1 MLLGNIN
8 NTMLFS
14 FISVIYM
21 VFFAVN
27 FFIKKKIKSTEL
39 TIFKGLII
47 ANLSSL
53 VVEISLVVLILLN
66 SSLLNLM
73 LKIYNVCLFS
83 YVWIFGLYSYFTLKK
98 TKKINF
104 KSKIGILY
112 TLFYIVGSL
121 LMLVLPVYLNNVD
134 FEQYSYGPSVS
145 LLFLCIGLIVSITV
159 FTMLKNIENVK
170 RIKCTP
176 IIAFI
181 LFIGMTAAIQFVWPH
196 ILLANSFFSFVTF
209 MMYFI
214 IENPDIKV
222 IHELNKNKD
231 ILEKNNEDHSNFM
244 FRMTQEVRKPV
255 SNIDSLTN
263 MIDTKNKYATLE
275 DIVNAIK
282 SNTRHISYVV
292 NNVLDVSNMD
302 IRKIKIVDSTYDV
315 KRLFDE
321 INLLIKDKIGRDVV
335 YRSNISND
343 IPNFLYGDYIKI
355 KQVVMSILTNSAE
368 NTNKGFIE
376 LNINVLV
383 KYDMCRLIISI
394 EDSGK
399 GMDIRRINDILT
411 VDKPIDEE
419 EEKKLELLDTDLS
432 ITKKIIN
439 LIGGSMTIKSE
450 IDKGSE
456 FIVVIDQKIA
466 DKPKG
471 NFYKS
476 DGSQKRVLVIDDEL
490 DKLKL
495 EKKIL
500 TEYDVD
506 VISTMYGMDAVDRI
520 RTGERYDLIIID
532 DDMINKSAVATLEE
546 LKKLDKFDIPVI
558 VMLEKNK
565 EIIKKHYLEK
575 GFIDYLL
582 KDELE
587 NEIKRIYNNY
597 IEN

>member
-27 FFIKKKIKSTEL
+27 FFIKKKIKSVEL

-47 ANLSSL
+47 ANLASL
-53 VVEISLVVLILLN
+53 LVEILLVILIMLD
-66 SSLLNLM
+66 SSLLDLM

-83 YVWIFGLYSYFTLKK
+83 YVWIFGLYSYSTLRKS
-98 TKKINF
+98 KKISF
-104 KSKIGILY
+104 KSKIGIFY
-112 TLFYIVGSL
+112 FLFYIIGSI
-121 LMLVLPVYLNNVD
+121 LMLIVPVYLNNVA

-145 LLFLCIGLIVSITV
+145 LLFMCIGLIVTV
-159 FTMLKNIENVK
+159 TVYTLLKNIKNVK

-181 LFIGMTAAIQFVWPH
+181 LFIGLTAIIQFIWPH
-196 ILLANSFFSFVTF
+196 VLLANSFFSFVTF

-214 IENPDIKV
+214 IENPDVKV

-244 FRMTQEVRKPV
+244 FRMTQEVRKPI

-263 MIDTKNKYATLE
+263 MIDISNKYATLE

-292 NNVLDVSNMD
+292 NNVLDVSNID
-302 IRKIKIVDSTYDV
+302 IRKIKIIDSTYDI
-315 KRLFDE
+315 KRLFEE
-321 INLLIKDKIGRDVV
+321 INLIIKNKVGNDVV
-335 YRSNISND
+335 YHANIAND
-343 IPNFLYGDYIKI
+343 IPKFLYGDYIKL
-355 KQVVMSILTNSAE
+355 KQVIMSILLNSVK
-368 NTNKGFIE
+368 NTKKGFIE

-383 KYDMCRLIISI
+383 KYDMCRLIISV

-399 GMDIRRINDILT
+399 GMDIKTINDILT
-411 VDKPIDEE
+411 VDKPISEE
-419 EEKKLELLDTDLS
+419 EEKKIDLMDVDLN

-450 IDKGSE
+450 VHKGTE

-466 DKPKG
+466 DKPQKKV
-471 NFYKS
+471 YKS
-476 DGSQKRVLVIDDEL
+476 GDIEKKVLLIDDEL
-490 DKLKL
+490 EKLQI

-500 TEYDVD
+500 EEYGINV
-506 VISTMYGMDAVDRI
+506 VSTMYGMDAVDRI
-520 RTGERYDLIIID
+520 RTGESYDYIIID
-532 DDMINKSAVATLEE
+532 DDMANKSAYATIEE
-546 LKKLDKFDIPVI
+546 LEKLDKFDIPVI
-558 VMLEKNK
+558 IMLEKNK
-565 EIIKKHYLEK
+565 EMIKKHYLEK

-582 KDELE
+582 KADLE
-587 NEIKRIYNNY
+587 NEMERIVSKYLN
-597 IEN
+597 